1 MVRFSATIG
10 VTLTNKELVKE
21 VMAEK
26 DFEHM
31 KLENQLCFL
40 LYASSREM
48 TKRYKPLLDKL
59 NVTYPQYLALLLL
72 WEHEELNVK
81 RMGEL
86 LYLDSGT
93 LTPMLKRMEQH
104 GIIMRKRSAEDER
117 SVTIRLTDEGRALQK
132 TAADIPI
139 AMLEQTGRSKE
150 ELKQLKQSLYEVL
163 NTLHGQKIRMP
174 RMGILIF
181 ILLPEASLQYFPLS
195 LLNTGR
201 HRALFG

>member
-1 MVRFSATIG
+1 MDRFSATIG

-93 LTPMLKRMEQH
+93 LTPMLKRMGGTE
-104 GIIMRKRSAEDER
+104 S
-117 SVTIRLTDEGRALQK
+117 S
-132 TAADIPI
+132 
-139 AMLEQTGRSKE
+139 
-150 ELKQLKQSLYEVL
+150 
-163 NTLHGQKIRMP
+163 
-174 RMGILIF
+174 
-181 ILLPEASLQYFPLS
+181 
-195 LLNTGR
+195 
-201 HRALFG
+201 